1 MCCRGLHRIANP
13 AYLSRFL
20 FCGLL
25 CVAPYCVPGGV
36 RVVSTEASLLHAPA
50 RLWYA
55 SEVRLAPGEARP
67 DRTLDRY
74 NYRMSS
80 MSRHASHR
88 MVEALN
94 FSGLHL
100 YCVRREHR
108 D

>member
-1 MCCRGLHRIANP
+1 MQKLANP
-13 AYLSRFL
+13 AYLEGFPFS
-20 FCGLL
+20 GLL
-25 CVAPYCVPGGV
+25 SIAPYCVRGGI
-36 RVVSTEASLLHAPA
+36 RVVSTEASLLHATA

-55 SEVRLAPGEARP
+55 SEVRLAPREARL
-67 DRTLDRY
+67 DRALHRY

-100 YCVRREHR
+100 YCVGRQHR